1 MLLMNIWGVIDI
13 WPGEWMRFYVSGC
26 AANDPSGGLR
36 LRLF

>member
-1 MLLMNIWGVIDI
+1 MKIWGVIVDI
-13 WPGEWMRFYVSGC
+13 WPGEWMRFYVC